1 MSFGGFIVSLI
12 ALVVLVLLTFFGLQL
27 LHVGVGSLI
36 DWLVGVAILWWLAV
50 VTTLPWNT
58 HFAALDVV
66 EEARISREKGMSVP
80 EESVAYARRL
90 AARFKWL
97 AIALHLGTAVLLF
110 VLARLQ
116 LVTVGYPAA
125 VAALALTFA
134 RPAQRAYEHLSTR
147 LRNMAQQIQYPREDV
162 MELRNRVQELETQS
176 EAIRYALDESN
187 EDSHAAT
194 QARLLNALQNRLTQL
209 DNQLDELTR
218 RNAREHEALTRQTTT
233 EIAKLSED
241 ARFLNQVRELIRF
254 VREA

>member
-1 MSFGGFIVSLI
+1 MSFGGFIVSLL
-12 ALVVLVLLTFFGLQL
+12 AMVVLVLLTFFGLQW

-66 EEARISREKGMSVP
+66 EEARISRDKGMAVP

-90 AARFKWL
+90 ASRFKWL
-97 AIALHLGTAVLLF
+97 AIVLHLGTAGLLL

-116 LVTVGYPAA
+116 LVAVGYPAA

-162 MELRNRVQELETQS
+162 VELRNRVLELETQS
-176 EAIRYALDESN
+176 ETLGHSLDATRD
-187 EDSHAAT
+187 DSWAAT
-194 QARLLNALQNRLTQL
+194 QQRLLTAVQSRL
-209 DNQLDELTR
+209 NQLDDRLDELSR
-218 RNAREHEALTRQTTT
+218 LNAREHEALARQTTT